1 MLKSS
6 SLFLQAVLE
15 SQAKGAAAKPARRLE
30 RDLQE
35 EEGGAGVYS
44 AKLQKHHMLADESWR
59 DDVVPEIMDGKNI
72 ADFIDPDIMQR
83 LEELERL
90 EEGASDEEEM
100 EEDDMTPEEKEALQV
115 RGLEWAWQLSADI
128 SGTSGGLG
136 VGLTVE
142 C

>member
-30 RDLQE
+30 RDIQE

-90 EEGASDEEEM
+90 EEGASEDEEEM
-100 EEDDMTPEEKEALQV
+100 EEDDMTAEEKEALQV
-115 RGLEWAWQLSADI
+115 RGVEWAFL
-128 SGTSGGLG
+128 LC
-136 VGLTVE
+136 LTVE
-142 C
+142 CCVQRRC

>member
-1 MLKSS
+1 L
-6 SLFLQAVLE
+6 LATQAVLE

-30 RDLQE
+30 RDIQE

-44 AKLQKHHMLADESWR
+44 AKLQKHHMLADESWK

-90 EEGASDEEEM
+90 EEGASEDEEEM
-100 EEDDMTPEEKEALQV
+100 EEDDMTAEEKEALQV
-115 RGLEWAWQLSADI
+115 RGLEW
-128 SGTSGGLG
+128 G
-136 VGLTVE
+136 
-142 C
+142 